1 MAWMIPF
8 MSRPPQDALPDMKE
22 SRSVTRQHSDLR
34 PRLLLGGGN
43 LLPRTARL
51 NGLRVMGRCVYAAS
65 RSSHCGD
72 VMMPGLCLR
81 LRKSANDFDLNL
93 YRYDHADLGVDLL
106 VTVA

>member
-43 LLPRTARL
+43 LLPRTAGL
-51 NGLRVMGRCVYAAS
+51 NGLRVMRRCVDAAS

-72 VMMPGLCLR
+72 VMMSDYACARESRPTISTSIYTDTTTQTWELICWLR
-81 LRKSANDFDLNL
+81 
-93 YRYDHADLGVDLL
+93 
-106 VTVA
+106 